1 MADLVASHQLD
12 IGIVEGHFSNSQLIV
27 EELSED
33 SMVIVASAEHSPI
46 LRKAQVGIIDLENE
60 TWIVR
65 EQGSGTREAT
75 EKLFQLFEITPAKL
89 MQFSSTQ
96 SIKVSLEAGLG
107 ISLLSQWAIQKEF
120 KNGDLKVIRIKG
132 LPLSRQFSIVTKTSF
147 QTKALK
153 VFIDLLRMN
162 KILTTL

>member
-1 MADLVASHQLD
+1 MASHQLD

-33 SMVIVASAEHSPI
+33 SMVIVASPEHSPI

-65 EQGSGTREAT
+65 EQGSGKREAT